1 MKSFLLIGMGRFAH
15 YLCRELA
22 ALGNEVVIAD
32 TDENNMSDLLDCVVS
47 AKIGD
52 CTRREVLSSFGV
64 SDFDACF
71 VCIGSNFQNSLQVTD
86 LLKEL
91 GAVRVISRATTD
103 IHAKFLLRSGADE
116 VVFPDRDMSERI
128 AVRASNDSI
137 FDYFELSEDLA
148 VYEISVPKRWIGRT
162 IGEVDV
168 RAKYNVSILAYK
180 REDRMHTVSSPNY
193 RFKETE
199 HVMVLGKRA
208 DIDRLV

>member
-1 MKSFLLIGMGRFAH
+1 MKSFLIIGMGRFAH

-22 ALGNEVVIAD
+22 ALGNEIVIAD
-32 TDENNMSDLLDCVVS
+32 TDEDRMSDLLDYVVS

-64 SDFDACF
+64 GNFDACF

-91 GAVRVISRATTD
+91 GAVHVISRATTD

-148 VYEISVPKRWIGRT
+148 VYEISVPHRWLGRT
-162 IGEVDV
+162 IAEVNV
-168 RAKYNVSILAYK
+168 RAKYRVSILAYK
-180 REDRMHTVSSPNY
+180 QDGHMYTISSPNY
-193 RFKETE
+193 RFVETE
-199 HVMVLGKRA
+199 HLMVLGTRE
-208 DIDRLV
+208 DVERLV

>member
-32 TDENNMSDLLDCVVS
+32 TDENNMSALLDCVVS